1 MDPIAIAAL
10 VVSILSAIFTLL
22 IGIITLQQNKKINTT
37 NLEAKHFE
45 EIFTKYIV
53 KQIPEAV
60 EEIEFVDNSLCSYK
74 HLVSILMDMIC
85 DCKYYAYA
93 KHEFYQTLQHKCM
106 DLEDKLL
113 IQAQTKETNPDKQSE
128 FIYHIHEDLVD
139 IIKLINKNYHN
150 F

>member
-10 VVSILSAIFTLL
+10 VVSIISALFTILL
-22 IGIITLQQNKKINTT
+22 GIITLHQNKRINTT

-60 EEIEFVDNSLCSYK
+60 EEIEFVNGSLRYYQ
-74 HLVSILMDMIC
+74 HLVDNLLDMIC
-85 DCKYYAYA
+85 ECKYYAYA
-93 KHEFYQTLQHKCM
+93 KHDFYTALQQCCM

-113 IQAQTKETNPDKQSE
+113 DQAQNKELNPDKQAE
-128 FIYHIHEDLVD
+128 FIYHIHEDLEA
-139 IIKLINKNYHN
+139 IIKMINKNYHN

>member
-1 MDPIAIAAL
+1 MDPIAVAAL
-10 VVSILSAIFTLL
+10 VVSIISALFTFLL
-22 IGIITLQQNKKINTT
+22 GVITLHQNKQINTT

-60 EEIEFVDNSLCSYK
+60 EEIEFVDNSLCFYQ

-85 DCKYYAYA
+85 ECKYYAYA
-93 KHEFYQTLQHKCM
+93 KREFYKSLQQSCM
-106 DLEDKLL
+106 DLEDKL
-113 IQAQTKETNPDKQSE
+113 INQAQNKEKDSDRQAE
-128 FIYHIHEDLVD
+128 FIYHIHEDLAD
-139 IIKLINKNYHN
+139 IIKMINKNYHN